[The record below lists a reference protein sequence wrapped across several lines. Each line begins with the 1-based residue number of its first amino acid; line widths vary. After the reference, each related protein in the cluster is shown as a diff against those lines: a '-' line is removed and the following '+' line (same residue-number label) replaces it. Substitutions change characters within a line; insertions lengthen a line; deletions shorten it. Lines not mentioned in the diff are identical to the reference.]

1 MLALATINQWYLKQ
15 LNVNNAFL
23 HGDLNEKVYMVIPQG
38 MQVTKPR
45 QVCKLQ
51 RSLYGLKQ
59 ASRPWYARLSSF
71 LISHAYKQCAS
82 NHSLFLKH
90 GSKTITT
97 LLVYVDDIVLS
108 SNNLTEIQSITQ
120 LLDNTFKI
128 KDLGDL
134 RYFLGF
140 EVARK
145 PTGIDL
151 RTLLSTEDASSFGRL
166 MGRLIYLTN
175 TRLNITYV
183 VQHLSQFV
191 VTPILAHQQVAFRI
205 HRYLKGTP
213 GAGIFLFAA
222 SNIHLKGFSDPNW
235 VGCIDNRRFL
245 TDYVVY
251 IVDSLI
257 S

>member
-1 MLALATINQWYLKQ
+1 MDILNDDSML
-15 LNVNNAFL
+15 
-23 HGDLNEKVYMVIPQG
+23 
-38 MQVTKPR
+38 
-45 QVCKLQ
+45 
-51 RSLYGLKQ
+51 
-59 ASRPWYARLSSF
+59 
-71 LISHAYKQCAS
+71 
-82 NHSLFLKH
+82 
-90 GSKTITT
+90 GSKLVSTPSNYTT
-97 LLVYVDDIVLS
+97 KLH
-108 SNNLTEIQSITQ
+108 QH
-120 LLDNTFKI
+120 
-128 KDLGDL
+128 
-134 RYFLGF
+134 
-140 EVARK
+140 
-145 PTGIDL
+145 L